1 MKPSFAIIGCGK
13 VGTTLANFL
22 TQAGYKSA
30 GMASKTLASARNAA
44 DLAGIGKFSKINWDI
59 SRSADII
66 FITTPDSVIVEACLQ
81 IADNGGFSEQS
92 IVFHCSGLLSS
103 RILSPARRC
112 GAAIGSMHPLQ
123 SFASKQITQ
132 NPFKDIIISAE
143 GDPEAVSAARI
154 ISTDLGAQFMEIK
167 TEAKTLYHASAVV
180 VSNYLVTL
188 LDLAFKLI
196 KDAGVPDKEA
206 FKLFK
211 PLIEGTLSNIENVG
225 IPQALTGPIER
236 GDAETIV
243 THMDEIQSKKPELL
257 SLYRQLGIHT
267 IDIATAKGS
276 LSHAAVQK
284 LEEVFLRK
292 I

>member
-13 VGTTLANFL
+13 VGTALANFL
-22 TQAGYKSA
+22 TQAGYRSA

-44 DLAGIGKFSKINWDI
+44 DIAGTAKFSEINWDI
-59 SRSADII
+59 SRPADII
-66 FITTPDSVIVEACLQ
+66 FITTPDSVIAEACLQ
-81 IADNGGFSEQS
+81 IANHGGFSEQS
-92 IVFHCSGLLSS
+92 IVFHCSGSLSS
-103 RILSPARRC
+103 RILSPAQQC
-112 GAAIGSMHPLQ
+112 GAAIGSIHPLQ
-123 SFASKQITQ
+123 SFASKQISK

-143 GDPEAVSAARI
+143 GDPKAVSAART
-154 ISTDLGAQFMEIK
+154 ISMDLGGQFMEIK

-196 KDAGVPDKEA
+196 KDAGVPADQA
-206 FKLFK
+206 FKLLK
-211 PLIEGTLSNIENVG
+211 PLIDGTLSNIETVG

-257 SLYRQLGIHT
+257 PLYRQLGIHT
-267 IDIATAKGS
+267 IGIATAKGS
-276 LSHAAVQK
+276 LSPTAVEK
-284 LEEVFLRK
+284 LKEAFRRK